1 MRFSRKN
8 SDQINIGSLRDQ
20 GARISHHQ
28 GFLFWLNKVSF
39 VLCTAAS
46 IFIVL
51 MTIKVGMHLM
61 KVPNLT
67 FLDKY
72 NPIETIQVYDKND
85 KLIVSVDG
93 SEKRI
98 LVPLSGVSPNM
109 RKALLAAEDH
119 HFYEHKG
126 VSIVGIF
133 RAVASNLTHG
143 KVVEGGSTITQQLA
157 KNLFFEGEKRT
168 FDLKLAELIIALTLE
183 NLYQKDK
190 ILELYLNEVYFGN
203 NSYGIEQASRNYF
216 GKKASQLTMAESAFL
231 AGIIRYP
238 TKGGSAENRLSATIR
253 EREVL
258 DKMCAYGF
266 INEMDRDM
274 AKQEYLNFKTAAPEP
289 PKVKI
294 NKYPYYVA
302 AVIENIHGRY
312 NEASIERQG
321 IKIFT
326 NLDTIAQDAA
336 ERALS
341 RGLARAPYGVN
352 QGALVSIRVTD
363 GAVIALVGGV
373 GNYEQ
378 NQWNCAT
385 NPHTAGSAFKPFVY
399 LAGFENGLINENSVV
414 DDTPFAIADNRGK
427 EYKPKNYDGKFLG
440 EISVPKAFALSRNI
454 PALRIGQA
462 VGVESVINV
471 AQRAGITEPLAPE
484 LALSLGCSAVSPL
497 HLANAYATFARGG
510 TYLTPL
516 MVRRVE
522 TRTGRILDSFG
533 QSSNTAFD
541 HAAVAQLVDCMED
554 CVAEGTAQL
563 AKLSDRPVA
572 GKTGTAD
579 HGKDLWFVGFTPDIC
594 TAVWGGNKDNKPV
607 GASVTG
613 GTIMTRIWRD
623 YMSSYYR
630 QVSTPAGWFVAC
642 NRPAAQFAPDRGP
655 IEEKPKTAIA
665 GPSHSSYTRSYAT
678 YSSRPAA
685 PRRRRRQA
693 TRYDYARAP
702 AGGAIVKQGHGTTEY
717 AWSRR

>member
-8 SDQINIGSLRDQ
+8 SDETSIGSLREQ
-20 GARISHHQ
+20 GARISRHQ
-28 GFLFWLNKVSF
+28 GFLFWLNKISF
-39 VLCTAAS
+39 VCCSAAS

-51 MTIKVGMHLM
+51 MTIKVGMHLV

-72 NPIETIQVYDKND
+72 NPVETIQIYDKND

-93 SEKRI
+93 AEKRI
-98 LVPLSGVSPNM
+98 LVPIKGVSPNM
-109 RKALLAAEDH
+109 KKALLAAEDH
-119 HFYEHKG
+119 RFYEHKG
-126 VSIVGIF
+126 VSFTGIF

-143 KVVEGGSTITQQLA
+143 RVVEGGSTITQQLA

-183 NLYQKDK
+183 NLYSKDK

-203 NSYGIEQASRNYF
+203 NSYGIEQAARNYF
-216 GKKASQLTMAESAFL
+216 GKKASQLSLGESAFL

-238 TKGGSAENRLSATIR
+238 TKGGSVQNRLSASIR
-253 EREVL
+253 ERDVL
-258 DKMCAYGF
+258 DKMAEYGF
-266 INEMDRDM
+266 ITGMERDF
-274 AKQEYLNFKTAAPEP
+274 AKQEYLNFKTAPPEP

-302 AVIENIHGRY
+302 AVIETIHGRY

-321 IKIFT
+321 LKIFT
-326 NLDTIAQDAA
+326 NLDTTAQDAA
-336 ERALS
+336 ERAVS
-341 RGLARAPYGVN
+341 QGLARAPYGVN
-352 QGALVSIRVTD
+352 QGALVSIRITD

-414 DDTPFAIADNRGK
+414 DDTPFAIADNTGK

-462 VGVESVINV
+462 VGIETVINA

-497 HLANAYATFARGG
+497 HMANAYATIARGG
-510 TYLTPL
+510 TYLSPV
-516 MVRRVE
+516 MIRRVE
-522 TRTGRILDSFG
+522 SRTGRGLDSFG

-541 HAAVAQLVDCMED
+541 RAAIAQLVDCMED

-607 GASVTG
+607 GAAVTG
-613 GTIMTRIWRD
+613 GTVMTRIWRD
-623 YMSSYYR
+623 YMASYYR
-630 QVSTPAGWFVAC
+630 QVPTPAGWFVAC
-642 NRPAAQFAPDRGP
+642 NRPAAQFAADRGP
-655 IEEKPKTAIA
+655 IEEKPKVLSS
-665 GPSHSSYTRSYAT
+665 GRSSSSYTRSYA
-678 YSSRPAA
+678 SSGYRQAT
-685 PRRRRRQA
+685 PRRRKRPVP
-693 TRYDYARAP
+693 RYDYARAP
-702 AGGAIVKQGHGTTEY
+702 AGGAIVRRSHGTTEY